1 VNVLKPECYPQILC
15 FQHQPRVAGESR
27 APGHH
32 ENFSLICT
40 QFQKKDRCFDAATKT
55 VIKVDHNRSATFPFI
70 KASSAEAADS
80 IAQESLRRMQQ
91 KIGASS
97 MTKGEWK
104 QMMNAKYKSGIE
116 PPFPVVTCGQHQYA
130 RIRAQHGA
138 TTVKGTVMKVCA
150 TSKIQVAWD
159 DCDQNA
165 VSWSWKRGN
174 LEVLMGEVAYCPDD
188 GELHGEFDHIVSI
201 DYNQETAS
209 PEVLRIKFKD
219 SDPVWEEDSDQWR
232 KMNADNAFLMNCLE
246 TFMQTDTVLQT
257 LKAEIADRRCLHQD
271 KPKRSEHAET
281 KRKVMECAAAGDDST
296 LKELIGHQ
304 MEQSM
309 HSTVPFVVSNVI
321 AVYCR
326 TSSLHK
332 GRKTAES
339 IKKEHTKECQ

>member
-1 VNVLKPECYPQILC
+1 
-15 FQHQPRVAGESR
+15 
-27 APGHH
+27 
-32 ENFSLICT
+32 
-40 QFQKKDRCFDAATKT
+40 
-55 VIKVDHNRSATFPFI
+55 
-70 KASSAEAADS
+70 
-80 IAQESLRRMQQ
+80 
-91 KIGASS
+91 
-97 MTKGEWK
+97 
-104 QMMNAKYKSGIE
+104 
-116 PPFPVVTCGQHQYA
+116 
-130 RIRAQHGA
+130 
-138 TTVKGTVMKVCA
+138 MKVCA

-309 HSTVPFVVSNVI
+309 HRPPV
-321 AVYCR
+321 C
-326 TSSLHK
+326 
-332 GRKTAES
+332 
-339 IKKEHTKECQ
+339 TKEEKLQKALKKNIPKNVNEKLRAYKKSASKLAKEISKKTTAAMASLKKKSTAQLQEYADQEGYIVPDIVRFNASKTKLQSCISDAHAEKHFSADLANLANIRKSIADLEATASKFPDSKKRKRGATAPEGDGSVDDNNSHDSDNSSD